1 METFIRKGMRVRVRT
16 LAEIKS
22 LPHVT
27 NFNRDGKYVGCHYR
41 GMGYGL
47 FSDADYDYIG
57 EEGIVERAG
66 YEEYI
71 HVRMKDGSLQY
82 FPYFCLEVI
91 PFKADK
97 QEQEQ
102 EQEYTAY
109 TFDLNTYVSESFTI
123 EDIVDLLT
131 LIDSN
136 TIEDFESEE

>member
-1 METFIRKGMRVRVRT
+1 

-27 NFNRDGKYVGCHYR
+27 EFNRDGKYVGCHYR

-97 QEQEQ
+97 QED
-102 EQEYTAY
+102 TVA
-109 TFDLNTYVSESFTI
+109 FNTNTSESFTI
-123 EDIVDLLT
+123 QDIVDLLT
-131 LIDSN
+131 YIDSN

>member
-1 METFIRKGMRVRVRT
+1 METIIRKSMRVRVRT

-27 NFNRDGKYVGCHYR
+27 EFNRDGKYVGCHYR
-41 GMGYGL
+41 GIGYGL
-47 FSDADYDYIG
+47 FSDADYGYIG

-97 QEQEQ
+97 QED
-102 EQEYTAY
+102 TVA
-109 TFDLNTYVSESFTI
+109 FNTNASESFTI
-123 EDIVDLLT
+123 QDIVDLLT
-131 LIDSN
+131 YIDSN

>member
-1 METFIRKGMRVRVRT
+1 
-16 LAEIKS
+16 
-22 LPHVT
+22 
-27 NFNRDGKYVGCHYR
+27 
-41 GMGYGL
+41 MGYGL

-97 QEQEQ
+97 QED
-102 EQEYTAY
+102 TVA
-109 TFDLNTYVSESFTI
+109 FNINVSESFTI
-123 EDIVDLLT
+123 QDIVDLLT
-131 LIDSN
+131 YIDSN

>member
-27 NFNRDGKYVGCHYR
+27 EFNRDGKYVGCHYR

-97 QEQEQ
+97 QED
-102 EQEYTAY
+102 TVAF
-109 TFDLNTYVSESFTI
+109 TTNASEPFTI
-123 EDIVDLLT
+123 QAIVELLT
-131 LIDSN
+131 YIDSN

>member
-27 NFNRDGKYVGCHYR
+27 EFNRDGKYVGCHYR

-91 PFKADK
+91 PFKA
-97 QEQEQ
+97 EEQ

-109 TFDLNTYVSESFTI
+109 EFAFNTDVSESLTI
-123 EDIVDLLT
+123 QDIVDLLT
-131 LIDSN
+131 YIDSN

>member
-1 METFIRKGMRVRVRT
+1 MRVRVRT

-27 NFNRDGKYVGCHYR
+27 EFNRDGKYVGCHYR
-41 GMGYGL
+41 GIGYGL

-97 QEQEQ
+97 QED
-102 EQEYTAY
+102 TVA
-109 TFDLNTYVSESFTI
+109 FNTNASESFTI
-123 EDIVDLLT
+123 QDIVDLLT
-131 LIDSN
+131 YIDSN

>member
-27 NFNRDGKYVGCHYR
+27 KFNRDGKYVGCHYR

-71 HVRMKDGSLQY
+71 HVRMKDGTLQY

-97 QEQEQ
+97 QEQ

>member
-27 NFNRDGKYVGCHYR
+27 EFNRDGKYVGCHYR
-41 GMGYGL
+41 GIGYGL
-47 FSDADYDYIG
+47 FSDADYGYIG

-97 QEQEQ
+97 QED
-102 EQEYTAY
+102 TVA
-109 TFDLNTYVSESFTI
+109 FNTNTNESFTI
-123 EDIVDLLT
+123 QDIVDLLT
-131 LIDSN
+131 YIDSN

>member
-27 NFNRDGKYVGCHYR
+27 EFNRDGKYVGCHYR

-97 QEQEQ
+97 QED
-102 EQEYTAY
+102 TVA
-109 TFDLNTYVSESFTI
+109 FNTDASESFTI
-123 EDIVDLLT
+123 QDIVDLLT
-131 LIDSN
+131 YIDSN

>member
-27 NFNRDGKYVGCHYR
+27 EFNRDGKYVGCHYR

-91 PFKADK
+91 PFKAD
-97 QEQEQ
+97 EQEQ

-109 TFDLNTYVSESFTI
+109 TFAFNTDVSESFTI
-123 EDIVDLLT
+123 QDIVDLLT
-131 LIDSN
+131 YIDSN

>member
-27 NFNRDGKYVGCHYR
+27 EFNRDGKYVGCHYR

-97 QEQEQ
+97 QED
-102 EQEYTAY
+102 AVA
-109 TFDLNTYVSESFTI
+109 FNTDVSESFTI
-123 EDIVDLLT
+123 QDIVDLLT
-131 LIDSN
+131 YIDSN

>member
-27 NFNRDGKYVGCHYR
+27 EFNRDGKYVGCHYR

-102 EQEYTAY
+102 EYTAY
-109 TFDLNTYVSESFTI
+109 EFAFNTDVSESLTI
-123 EDIVDLLT
+123 QDIVDLLT
-131 LIDSN
+131 YIDSN

>member
-27 NFNRDGKYVGCHYR
+27 EFNRDGKYVGCHYR

-97 QEQEQ
+97 QEQE
-102 EQEYTAY
+102 YTAY
-109 TFDLNTYVSESFTI
+109 EFAFNTDVSESLTI
-123 EDIVDLLT
+123 QDIVDLLT
-131 LIDSN
+131 YIDSN

>member
-27 NFNRDGKYVGCHYR
+27 EFSRDGKYVGCYYR
-41 GMGYGL
+41 GVGYGL

-97 QEQEQ
+97 QEQE
-102 EQEYTAY
+102 YTAY
-109 TFDLNTYVSESFTI
+109 TFAFNTDVSESLTI
-123 EDIVDLLT
+123 QDIVDLLT
-131 LIDSN
+131 YIDSN

>member
-27 NFNRDGKYVGCHYR
+27 EFNRDGKYVGCHYR

-97 QEQEQ
+97 QED
-102 EQEYTAY
+102 TVA
-109 TFDLNTYVSESFTI
+109 FNTDVSESLTI
-123 EDIVDLLT
+123 QDIVDLLT
-131 LIDSN
+131 YIDSN

>member
-27 NFNRDGKYVGCHYR
+27 EFNRDGKYVGCHYR

-97 QEQEQ
+97 QED
-102 EQEYTAY
+102 TVA
-109 TFDLNTYVSESFTI
+109 FNTDVSESFTI
-123 EDIVDLLT
+123 QDIVDLLT
-131 LIDSN
+131 YIDSN

>member
-102 EQEYTAY
+102 EYTAY

>member
-27 NFNRDGKYVGCHYR
+27 QFNRDGKYVGCHYR

-97 QEQEQ
+97 QED
-102 EQEYTAY
+102 TVA
-109 TFDLNTYVSESFTI
+109 FNTDASESFTI
-123 EDIVDLLT
+123 QDIVDLLT
-131 LIDSN
+131 YIDSN